1 MSEDF
6 RLELSREKRDDTGRE
21 NPIKLHNCKLA
32 TVLRASANPPDVLK
46 KRGIKMKF
54 NTPSETF
61 FKRYITRLDPY
72 CQIGG

>member
-1 MSEDF
+1 MNHKHYLFTSLSSQGMSEDF

-46 KRGIKMKF
+46 KKEGSK
-54 NTPSETF
+54 
-61 FKRYITRLDPY
+61 
-72 CQIGG
+72 